1 MLVKDS
7 LMDVNPLNMNSVTS
21 LDFSKNQEQMQSK
34 MVLTKQQ
41 MVSYFNSHL
50 AGLTIDNFEFDVLF
64 KNIKLNRLIILI
76 EAMLLEKK
84 IILVHQ
90 NHGVLAVI
98 IESLKSLIKPLKW
111 CGSSCSFMIGPGSFE
126 FMDSPFG
133 FIYGFSRKTWDRD
146 IVMNVDLAGLD
157 EYFFEDSIILEID
170 KDYLRTKLEPII
182 SSDKRTMIV
191 TGIQKLLSSKEDMIT
206 EFNAKYPHLYS
217 LKYEQLFWKSFE
229 LRVKRLFLNFF
240 VTTINNYLGF
250 YKTEDE
256 IAQQKVIRAEKIFD
270 FEKYVNQY
278 PKEER
283 TFMQQ
288 LVNTQSF
295 CLFIENSYN
304 LGCDEDIKYFIQTI
318 QLLENQKFPSVD
330 PIEKAFANPI
340 KYDYDHCLKEY
351 TVRLN
356 QVKFGAQDLTDK
368 YNTKDINST
377 DLNESISNFE
387 FFDKMKILEMPG
399 IDYEKIKIYREA
411 KKLKKF
417 TSMTNLPDPNNLE
430 PPTSASGNT
439 FKFKR
444 NRYKSI

>member
-1 MLVKDS
+1 VLERRKKTEIPIFLPMMDS
-7 LMDVNPLNMNSVTS
+7 LLDLNPLNMNSITS
-21 LDFSKNQEQMQSK
+21 LDLSKNQEQMQSK

-41 MVSYFNSHL
+41 IVSYFNSQL
-50 AGLTIDNFEFDVLF
+50 TGLTIENFEFDVLF
-64 KNIKLNRLIILI
+64 KNIKLNRLIVLI

-84 IILVHQ
+84 IILVHH

-98 IESLKSLIKPLKW
+98 IECLKALIRPLKW
-111 CGSSCSFMIGPGSFE
+111 CGSSSSFMIGPGSFE

-146 IVMNVDLAGLD
+146 IVMNVDQAGLD
-157 EYFFEDSIILEID
+157 EYFFEDSVILEID

-182 SSDKRTMIV
+182 PNDKRTMIV
-191 TGIQKLLSSKEDMIT
+191 TGIQKLLNSKEEMISS
-206 EFNAKYPHLYS
+206 FNSKYPHLYS

-250 YKTEDE
+250 YKTEEE
-256 IAQQKVIRAEKIFD
+256 IAQQKVIRAGKIFD

-283 TFMQQ
+283 LFMEQ

-295 CLFIENSYN
+295 CLFIENSY
-304 LGCDEDIKYFIQTI
+304 GCECDADTKYFIQTI
-318 QLLENQKFPSVD
+318 QSLEKQKFPSVD
-330 PIEKAFANPI
+330 PVEKAYAHPI

-351 TVRLN
+351 TGRLN
-356 QVKFGAQDLTDK
+356 QVKFGDQ
-368 YNTKDINST
+368 
-377 DLNESISNFE
+377 DLNESISNYE
-387 FFDKMKILEMPG
+387 FFDKQKILEMPG
-399 IDYEKIKIYREA
+399 IDYEKINIYREA
-411 KKLKKF
+411 KKHKKF
-417 TSMTNLPDPNNLE
+417 TSMENLPDPNNLE
-430 PPTSASGNT
+430 PNSVNDQT
-439 FKFKR
+439 FKYKK